1 MPQLVSGVVSILLQ
15 FAAGTTEELSFA
27 TEVQASSG
35 WYTLALQQK
44 DFAGGEYGI
53 TTRGFADGP
62 TFRMKPGETLQ
73 VILEV
78 VL

>member
-1 MPQLVSGVVSILLQ
+1 MPQLVSGVVPILLRC
-15 FAAGTTEELSFA
+15 AAGTTTELSFA
-27 TEVQASSG
+27 TEVQAAGG
-35 WYTLALQQK
+35 WYTLALEPK